1 MQSLE
6 LGQISPTESKLRRR
20 GRRYFSTSRAYLS
33 LYRRRFAAYNFE
45 VWKARLQTL
54 ALLALKEQLQQI
66 IKWSQRCLCQPRHY
80 WRESWMMLHLER

>member
-33 LYRRRFAAYNFE
+33 LYRRRFAAYNFG
-45 VWKARLQTL
+45 VWKARLKTL
-54 ALLALKEQLQQI
+54 ALLALKVTAGFLVAFAVWIGAVVLYEIWLGLI
-66 IKWSQRCLCQPRHY
+66 ADY
-80 WRESWMMLHLER
+80 